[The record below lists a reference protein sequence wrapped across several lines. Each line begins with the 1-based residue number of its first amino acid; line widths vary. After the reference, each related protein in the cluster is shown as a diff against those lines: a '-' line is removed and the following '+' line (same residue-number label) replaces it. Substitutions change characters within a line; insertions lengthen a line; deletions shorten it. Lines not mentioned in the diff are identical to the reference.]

1 MKFKVGIGKN
11 NKTTAQ
17 HLKDCMQR
25 IHTISS
31 SELRDGPHLGFLL
44 QILKIT
50 CTYIN
55 IRHFQIYD
63 CIHT

>member
-25 IHTISS
+25 IHTI
-31 SELRDGPHLGFLL
+31 
-44 QILKIT
+44 
-50 CTYIN
+50 
-55 IRHFQIYD
+55 
-63 CIHT
+63 IHYQVLS